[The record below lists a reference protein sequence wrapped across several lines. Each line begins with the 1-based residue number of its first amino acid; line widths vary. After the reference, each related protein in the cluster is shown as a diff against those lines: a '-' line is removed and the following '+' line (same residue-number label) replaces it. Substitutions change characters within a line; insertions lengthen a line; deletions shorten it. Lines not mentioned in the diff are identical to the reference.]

1 MRRLNGI
8 LFLLLLVGVVGC
20 DHATKRLAAAELAN
34 RGPVS
39 LVPGVLD
46 LRYVTNTDTAFS
58 VLGGLLSAETRF
70 YVLLIS
76 MGIAT
81 LAIALWV
88 GQRWRSAMRMERVAG
103 ALLLGGALGNL
114 LDRLLRGHV
123 IDFIHISYW
132 PVFNVAD
139 IALCIGAGLLL
150 LAARSKA
157 SWQRT

>member
-1 MRRLNGI
+1 MRRLNGM
-8 LFLLLLVGVVGC
+8 LFLLLLLGVVGC
-20 DHATKRLAAAELAN
+20 DHATKHLAAVELAN

-58 VLGGLLSAETRF
+58 VLGGLLSAETR
-70 YVLLIS
+70 YGVLATS
-76 MGIAT
+76 MAIAT
-81 LAIALWV
+81 LAIAVWI
-88 GQRWRSAMRMERVAG
+88 GQKWRSAMRFERAAG

-123 IDFIHISYW
+123 VDFIHISYW

-150 LAARSKA
+150 WSTRSKPD
-157 SWQRT
+157 WQRT